1 MSKSDIEQ
9 TVEFNTSTHE
19 IYELLMY
26 EKKHTE
32 FTGASANI
40 SREVGGEFSVWGGYA
55 TGKNVELIPDEKI
68 VQTWRASDWP
78 ESEMS
83 KVTFE
88 LRDKDGRCELN
99 FSQSG
104 VPRDFVEDIRQGW
117 KDNYW
122 DLMQKYLSNH

>member
-9 TVEFNTSTHE
+9 TVEFNTNAHE
-19 IYELLMY
+19 VYELLMDD
-26 EKKHTE
+26 KKHAA
-32 FTGASANI
+32 FTGTSANI
-40 SREVGGEFSVWGGYA
+40 SREVGGEFSVWGRYA
-55 TGKNVELIPDEKI
+55 TGKNVELISDKKI

-78 ESEMS
+78 EGEMS

-88 LRDKDGRCELN
+88 LRDKDGGCELN
-99 FSQSG
+99 FSQSN

-122 DLMQKYLSNH
+122 DLMQEYLSNH